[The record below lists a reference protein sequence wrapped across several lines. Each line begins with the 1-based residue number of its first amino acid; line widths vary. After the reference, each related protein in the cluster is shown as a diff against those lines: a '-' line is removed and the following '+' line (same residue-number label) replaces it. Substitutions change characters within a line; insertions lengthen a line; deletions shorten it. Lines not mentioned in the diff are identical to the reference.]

1 MSRRTFDESGDYAV
15 RGFDLDLR
23 EHLISG
29 TNRGIFTSVNGGL
42 ESKIAAGISPGK
54 AYVRGFEIETIG
66 TSFVDVLKARD
77 FDTQNNFNTRF
88 DLGNFVNVTNVYGSP
103 DVGFVSGDVE
113 AFKRVNLYME
123 ATSSRGTENNGSGGT
138 L

>member
-1 MSRRTFDESGDYAV
+1 M
-15 RGFDLDLR
+15 
-23 EHLISG
+23 
-29 TNRGIFTSVNGGL
+29 
-42 ESKIAAGISPGK
+42 
-54 AYVRGFEIETIG
+54 
-66 TSFVDVLKARD
+66 LKARD

-123 ATSSRGTENNGSGGT
+123 ATSSRGTENNGSGVT
-138 L
+138 LNTIGRVSQEVLNIVQVLYIKYFCK